1 MRCEFCGEEI
11 EGHPFY
17 KDGMC
22 FCSLECADAMEGGET
37 IPLGEDILDDPD
49 DAEESND
56 VYSDSDDEDQDEF
69 DEEGYDEDV
78 YEDYGR
84 DI

>member
-17 KDGMC
+17 KDGMS

-37 IPLGEDILDDPD
+37 IPMGEDVLDDPD
-49 DAEESND
+49 
-56 VYSDSDDEDQDEF
+56 SDDVDDDYRDADEDNDEYEEDEF
-69 DEEGYDEDV
+69 AKDIFEDEEQ
-78 YEDYGR
+78 DY
-84 DI
+84 

>member
-1 MRCEFCGEEI
+1 MRCEFCGEDI

-49 DAEESND
+49 DAEEVDEDAVGREVEDND
-56 VYSDSDDEDQDEF
+56 DAYEEEVFGEDIYDDER
-69 DEEGYDEDV
+69 GY
-78 YEDYGR
+78 
-84 DI
+84 

>member
-1 MRCEFCGEEI
+1 MRCEFCGEDI

-37 IPLGEDILDDPD
+37 IPLGEDILNDPD
-49 DAEESND
+49 DAEE
-56 VYSDSDDEDQDEF
+56 VDEDAVGKEEDDDDDAYEEEVF
-69 DEEGYDEDV
+69 GEDIYDEERGY
-78 YEDYGR
+78 
-84 DI
+84 

>member
-22 FCSLECADAMEGGET
+22 FCSLECADAMEGGES
-37 IPLGEDILDDPD
+37 ILLDEDILDDPD
-49 DAEESND
+49 DVESE
-56 VYSDSDDEDQDEF
+56 SGEDRYEDEF
-69 DEEGYDEDV
+69 DEDVLEDEERE
-78 YEDYGR
+78 Y
-84 DI
+84 

>member
-49 DAEESND
+49 DAEEVD
-56 VYSDSDDEDQDEF
+56 EDLVGRDDDDDDEIYEAEEF
-69 DEEGYDEDV
+69 GEDIYDDGV
-78 YEDYGR
+78 SY
-84 DI
+84 